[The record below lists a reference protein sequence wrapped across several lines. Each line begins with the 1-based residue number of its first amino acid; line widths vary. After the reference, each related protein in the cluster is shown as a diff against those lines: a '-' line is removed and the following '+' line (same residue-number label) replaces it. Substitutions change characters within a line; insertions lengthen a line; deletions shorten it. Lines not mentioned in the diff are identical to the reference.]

1 MNRTDRLAGVL
12 LGMAVGDALGLPRE
26 GLSARRAARLY
37 GASPLRHRLICG
49 RGMISDDTEHAC
61 MTAQALLTSPDNPDS
76 FAQSLAWRLRFWLL
90 GLPAAIG
97 WGTLRALIRLWM
109 GFSPKRSGVRS
120 AGNGAAM
127 RAPILGAC
135 LGKNPDM
142 LIEMVHASTAMTHRD
157 ARAEAG
163 ALAIA
168 LAASHAV
175 SAEGEKKL
183 DGAAFL
189 ERVRASIQEM
199 ELAGALAIAQDHL
212 VRGASPR
219 EFATSLGLSNG
230 VSGFINHTVPVC
242 LYCWLRYPGDFRTA
256 VEEVILLG
264 GDTDTTA
271 AIVGGLAGG
280 TVGEVGIPGAWL
292 DRVCEWPRSVSWLRR
307 LADRLAKQFPD
318 VGPGER
324 TAPLALFWPGLL
336 VRNLV
341 FLAIVMVVGLRRLLP
356 PW

>member
-12 LGMAVGDALGLPRE
+12 LGMAVGDSLGLPRE
-26 GLSARRAARLY
+26 GLSARRAVRLY
-37 GASPLRHRLICG
+37 GTSPLRQQLICG

-61 MTAQALLTSPDNPDS
+61 MTAQALLASPDNADG
-76 FAQSLAWRLRFWLL
+76 FARSLAWRLRFWLL

-97 WGTLRALIRLWM
+97 WGTLRAIVRLWL
-109 GFSPKRSGVRS
+109 GFSPTQSGVRS

-127 RAPILGAC
+127 RAPILGGC
-135 LGKNPDM
+135 LSRSPD
-142 LIEMVHASTAMTHRD
+142 LLAEMVRASTALTHRD

-163 ALAIA
+163 ALAVA

-175 SAEGEKKL
+175 STEADQL
-183 DGAAFL
+183 DGAAL
-189 ERVRASIQEM
+189 LARVRASVQET
-199 ELAGALAIAQDHL
+199 ELARALSIVQDHL
-212 VRGASPR
+212 ARGASPQ
-219 EFATSLGLSNG
+219 ELAASLGLSNG
-230 VSGFINHTVPVC
+230 VSGFINHTVPAC

-280 TVGEVGIPGAWL
+280 TVGEGGIPGAWL
-292 DRVCEWPRSVSWLRR
+292 DRLCEWPRSVPWLRR
-307 LADRLAKQFPD
+307 LADRLAKRFPD
-318 VGPGER
+318 VGPWES
-324 TAPLALFWPGLL
+324 TAPLSLFWPGVL
-336 VRNLV
+336 VRNVV

-356 PW
+356 PY